1 MKPAGTP
8 AAINRKAFTPVKI
21 GLAALWAVTF
31 YTPTETAERYKG
43 AWGVQKPLYLTLWGQ
58 LPREK
63 TSKIEQY
70 AAHMTNVL
78 GAEG

>member
-1 MKPAGTP
+1 M
-8 AAINRKAFTPVKI
+8 
-21 GLAALWAVTF
+21 TF
-31 YTPTETAERYKG
+31 YTPAETAERYKG
-43 AWGVQKPLYLTLWGQ
+43 AWGVQKTPCLTLWGH

-63 TSKIEQY
+63 SAKIEQY

>member
-1 MKPAGTP
+1 MHHPS
-8 AAINRKAFTPVKI
+8 RYQYEAFRPTKI

-31 YTPTETAERYKG
+31 YTPAETAERYKG
-43 AWGVQKPLYLTLWGQ
+43 AWGVQKPLYLALWGQ

-70 AAHMTNVL
+70 AAHTTNVL